1 MHNMKDI
8 FKLLRNTYKNYNI
21 TIDDVYNCIIIKN
34 EIITII
40 CDDSK
45 IELYI
50 KNKNITHQH
59 FENETYD
66 EIYDVIVNYI
76 NNYDI
81 IKRKQV
87 IKNFIYVS
95 IVIIIGLIIYL
106 FYS

>member
-1 MHNMKDI
+1 MG
-8 FKLLRNTYKNYNI
+8 
-21 TIDDVYNCIIIKN
+21 
-34 EIITII
+34 
-40 CDDSK
+40 
-45 IELYI
+45 
-50 KNKNITHQH
+50 KNICVISSFGSQ
-59 FENETYD
+59 TYD

-106 FYS
+106 FYSWKEVQICIMNLE